1 MHASHLANQI
11 GRALQFDA
19 SSGDEQ
25 WPGGIA
31 SQDGHG
37 MSGAA
42 ERGLRHA
49 DDWDGALG
57 VEMGS

>member
-1 MHASHLANQI
+1 MDASHLADQI
-11 GRALQFDA
+11 GRALQLDA

-25 WPGGIA
+25 WPAGIA
-31 SQDGHG
+31 SQDRHG